1 MNVLSV
7 EEKVDTL
14 YSQMFEKLSKEQDDY
29 IEIIDSENI
38 TINKS
43 DTTIALSLQSSVSA
57 VLAAAVQLL
66 IADEDIADLVIS
78 DLLAL
83 TSSSHTRKK
92 VKIIIQNCYNVTI
105 TLSAVDIM
113 ASVQLLI
120 QTLTALLTEA
130 DIL

>member
-1 MNVLSV
+1 MKVLSV

-14 YSQMFEKLSKEQDDY
+14 YSQMFEKLSNEQDDY

-57 VLAAAVQLL
+57 VLAATVQLL

-78 DLLAL
+78 DLLTL
-83 TSSSHTRKK
+83 TSTHTRKK
-92 VKIIIQNCYNVTI
+92 VKIIIQNCYNITI

>member
-1 MNVLSV
+1 MSV